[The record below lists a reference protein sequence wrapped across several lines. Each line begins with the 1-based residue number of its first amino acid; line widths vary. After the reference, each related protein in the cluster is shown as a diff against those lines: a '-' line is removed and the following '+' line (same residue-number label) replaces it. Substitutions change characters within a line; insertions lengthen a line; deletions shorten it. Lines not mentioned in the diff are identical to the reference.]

1 MPTSLAGVLSY
12 GLAGDVDI
20 LLAALLALGAIVGAQ
35 IGTWLLDRLPIAA
48 IRWSF
53 IGFLAIVAVALFL
66 TVPSRDSAFEP
77 TLGPILGAVAL
88 GLVTGA
94 LSGLLGVG
102 GGIVV
107 VPMLIL
113 LFGVSDLVANVA
125 QVHVS
130 VGDKVEAGQE
140 LVLLESMK
148 MEIPVV
154 PEWEGTV
161 TDVRVVPGDVVQEG
175 DIMVVLE

>member
-1 MPTSLAGVLSY
+1 MRTSGFTGGRATMSLMAPFKRP
-12 GLAGDVDI
+12 ARQDI
-20 LLAALLALGAIVGAQ
+20 
-35 IGTWLLDRLPIAA
+35 
-48 IRWSF
+48 
-53 IGFLAIVAVALFL
+53 
-66 TVPSRDSAFEP
+66 
-77 TLGPILGAVAL
+77 
-88 GLVTGA
+88 
-94 LSGLLGVG
+94 
-102 GGIVV
+102 
-107 VPMLIL
+107 
-113 LFGVSDLVANVA
+113 VSDLVANVA